1 MASSKIR
8 DTIECSGS
16 VAVTEIENGFKKDKI
31 RAKANFTRTQNI
43 LLSLIDDDSSSH
55 CQIIEAGKR
64 LGSCL
69 EIVLDILYNFSD
81 FYTRQK
87 EHTKCER
94 ILSEMGQIEEDFYS
108 ASKSAQ
114 QFLESRKDDSA
125 TLSATEMLTIDIGRG
140 LNIADESSETV
151 LKDHAPTEQAQETYK
166 VQFSDQFRKINGPMP
181 VQVKN
186 TQTLYENQTNESNA
200 TDITNEQSNEHV
212 TATSSGEC
220 DNTRNSTQI
229 NEQQSRTKISV
240 MNARALPFEPSDN
253 SYGRPSVPTAN
264 FESPSIGQDLWR
276 QLKRVQIPVFSGD
289 KRSYHSWKAAFLAC
303 IDSAP
308 ATGEYKLL
316 QLRQYLSGEALK
328 TIENLGHSGAAYEAA
343 KERLERKFGGMPRQI
358 SIYIEELEN
367 FRQIRVGNAKDLEQF
382 SDLLDIAMINL
393 KESSQDQELGNGT
406 LYTILQRKLPQS
418 MLANYHRW
426 VYDNNVTQSVA
437 TLRQWVILE
446 SEFQTVASE
455 TVHGVTGKMSDAQTT
470 PPRQG
475 QRNTRTFFGDSRHN
489 RTKKTQCCQVCG
501 ADHQIW
507 TCQVFKQKSISDK
520 WDIAKRC
527 QLCFRCLA
535 EGHSGR
541 KCPRS
546 RQCGQNGCKAL
557 HHRLLH
563 QPSQE
568 TELKTADLKSTNSIA
583 VKASNEISSKQTTS
597 DTEGNK
603 PWQQTT
609 MTANNVTTTD
619 FIALRTVPIIL
630 KNGNLS
636 IKVNA
641 LLDDASTKT
650 YINADVAAELGLQGK
665 TERVTVNVLNGQV
678 ETFET
683 RPVDVQ
689 LESLIGDVK
698 LQVTAY
704 TATTLELC
712 QPSIGRN
719 TLSDGRTYSI

>member
-1 MASSKIR
+1 MMHR
-8 DTIECSGS
+8 
-16 VAVTEIENGFKKDKI
+16 
-31 RAKANFTRTQNI
+31 
-43 LLSLIDDDSSSH
+43 
-55 CQIIEAGKR
+55 
-64 LGSCL
+64 
-69 EIVLDILYNFSD
+69 
-81 FYTRQK
+81 
-87 EHTKCER
+87 
-94 ILSEMGQIEEDFYS
+94 
-108 ASKSAQ
+108 
-114 QFLESRKDDSA
+114 
-125 TLSATEMLTIDIGRG
+125 RG

-343 KERLERKFGGMPRQI
+343 EERLERKFGGMRRQI

-665 TERVTVNVLNGQV
+665 TERVTVNVLMDKWKHSKHALLTCNWKV
-678 ETFET
+678 
-683 RPVDVQ
+683 
-689 LESLIGDVK
+689 
-698 LQVTAY
+698 
-704 TATTLELC
+704 
-712 QPSIGRN
+712 
-719 TLSDGRTYSI
+719 

>member
-1 MASSKIR
+1 MMASSKIR

-16 VAVTEIENGFKKDKI
+16 VAITEIEKGFKKNKI

-43 LLSLIDDDSSSH
+43 LLSLLDDNSSSR
-55 CQIIEAGKR
+55 CQVIEARKR

-94 ILSEMGQIEEDFYS
+94 ILSEMGQIEEDFNS

-114 QFLESRKDDSA
+114 QFLELRKDDSA

-151 LKDHAPTEQAQETYK
+151 LKDRAPTEQAQETYK
-166 VQFSDQFRKINGPMP
+166 VQFSDRFRKINGPMP

-186 TQTLYENQTNESNA
+186 TQTLYENQTNESNT

-212 TATSSGEC
+212 TATSSGVC
-220 DNTRNSTQI
+220 DNTRKSTQI
-229 NEQQSRTKISV
+229 NEQRSRTKISV
-240 MNARALPFEPSDN
+240 MNSRALPFEPSDN
-253 SYGRPSVPTAN
+253 YYGRPSVPTAS

-276 QLKRVQIPVFSGD
+276 QLKRVQILVFSGD
-289 KRSYHSWKAAFLAC
+289 KWSYHSWKAAFLAC

-308 ATGEYKLL
+308 TTREYKLL

-328 TIENLGHSGAAYEAA
+328 TIVNLGHSGAAYKAA
-343 KERLERKFGGMPRQI
+343 KKRLERKFRGIRRQI

-393 KESSQDQELGNGT
+393 KESNQDQELGNGT

-418 MLANYHRW
+418 MIANYHRW
-426 VYDNNVTQSVA
+426 IYDNNVTQSVA

-455 TVHGVTGKMSDAQTT
+455 TVHSVTGKMSDAQTT

-489 RTKKTQCCQVCG
+489 RTKKTQCC
-501 ADHQIW
+501 
-507 TCQVFKQKSISDK
+507 
-520 WDIAKRC
+520 
-527 QLCFRCLA
+527 
-535 EGHSGR
+535 
-541 KCPRS
+541 
-546 RQCGQNGCKAL
+546 
-557 HHRLLH
+557 
-563 QPSQE
+563 
-568 TELKTADLKSTNSIA
+568 
-583 VKASNEISSKQTTS
+583 
-597 DTEGNK
+597 
-603 PWQQTT
+603 
-609 MTANNVTTTD
+609 
-619 FIALRTVPIIL
+619 
-630 KNGNLS
+630 
-636 IKVNA
+636 
-641 LLDDASTKT
+641 
-650 YINADVAAELGLQGK
+650 
-665 TERVTVNVLNGQV
+665 
-678 ETFET
+678 
-683 RPVDVQ
+683 
-689 LESLIGDVK
+689 
-698 LQVTAY
+698 
-704 TATTLELC
+704 
-712 QPSIGRN
+712 
-719 TLSDGRTYSI
+719 

>member
-31 RAKANFTRTQNI
+31 RAKANFTGTQNI

-55 CQIIEAGKR
+55 CQVIEARKR

-69 EIVLDILYNFSD
+69 EIVLEILYNFSD

-94 ILSEMGQIEEDFYS
+94 ILSEMGQIEKDLYL

-125 TLSATEMLTIDIGRG
+125 TLSATQMLTIDIGRG

-186 TQTLYENQTNESNA
+186 TQTLYENQTNESNT

-212 TATSSGEC
+212 TATSSAEC
-220 DNTRNSTQI
+220 DNTRKSTQI

-264 FESPSIGQDLWR
+264 FESPSIGQDLWL
-276 QLKRVQIPVFSGD
+276 QLKRVKIPVFSGD

-303 IDSAP
+303 IDSAL

-343 KERLERKFGGMPRQI
+343 KERLERKFGGMRRQI

-393 KESSQDQELGNGT
+393 KESNQDQELGKGT
-406 LYTILQRKLPQS
+406 LYTILQRK
-418 MLANYHRW
+418 
-426 VYDNNVTQSVA
+426 
-437 TLRQWVILE
+437 
-446 SEFQTVASE
+446 
-455 TVHGVTGKMSDAQTT
+455 
-470 PPRQG
+470 
-475 QRNTRTFFGDSRHN
+475 
-489 RTKKTQCCQVCG
+489 
-501 ADHQIW
+501 
-507 TCQVFKQKSISDK
+507 
-520 WDIAKRC
+520 
-527 QLCFRCLA
+527 
-535 EGHSGR
+535 
-541 KCPRS
+541 
-546 RQCGQNGCKAL
+546 
-557 HHRLLH
+557 
-563 QPSQE
+563 
-568 TELKTADLKSTNSIA
+568 
-583 VKASNEISSKQTTS
+583 
-597 DTEGNK
+597 
-603 PWQQTT
+603 
-609 MTANNVTTTD
+609 
-619 FIALRTVPIIL
+619 
-630 KNGNLS
+630 
-636 IKVNA
+636 
-641 LLDDASTKT
+641 
-650 YINADVAAELGLQGK
+650 
-665 TERVTVNVLNGQV
+665 
-678 ETFET
+678 
-683 RPVDVQ
+683 
-689 LESLIGDVK
+689 
-698 LQVTAY
+698 
-704 TATTLELC
+704 
-712 QPSIGRN
+712 
-719 TLSDGRTYSI
+719 

>member
-1 MASSKIR
+1 
-8 DTIECSGS
+8 
-16 VAVTEIENGFKKDKI
+16 
-31 RAKANFTRTQNI
+31 
-43 LLSLIDDDSSSH
+43 
-55 CQIIEAGKR
+55 
-64 LGSCL
+64 
-69 EIVLDILYNFSD
+69 
-81 FYTRQK
+81 
-87 EHTKCER
+87 
-94 ILSEMGQIEEDFYS
+94 MGQIEEDFYS

-114 QFLESRKDDSA
+114 QFLESRKDYSA

-140 LNIADESSETV
+140 LGIADESSETV

-186 TQTLYENQTNESNA
+186 TQTLYENQTNESST
-200 TDITNEQSNEHV
+200 TDITNEQSNEQV

-220 DNTRNSTQI
+220 DNTRKSTQI

-253 SYGRPSVPTAN
+253 SYGRPSVPTGN

-276 QLKRVQIPVFSGD
+276 QLKRVQIPVFSGA

-303 IDSAP
+303 IGRAP

-328 TIENLGHSGAAYEAA
+328 TIENVGHSGAAYEAA
-343 KERLERKFGGMPRQI
+343 KERLERKFGGMRRRI

-367 FRQIRVGNAKDLEQF
+367 FRQIWVGNAKDLEQF

-393 KESSQDQELGNGT
+393 KESNQDQVLGSGT

-418 MLANYHRW
+418 ILANYHRW
-426 VYDNNVTQSVA
+426 VYDNNLTQSVA

-475 QRNTRTFFGDSRHN
+475 RRNTRTFFGDSRHN
-489 RTKKTQCCQVCG
+489 RTKKTQCCQACG

-507 TCQVFKQKSISDK
+507 TCQVFKQKSISDT

-535 EGHSGR
+535 EGYSGR
-541 KCPRS
+541 KYPRS
-546 RQCGQNGCKAL
+546 RQCCQNGCKAL

-563 QPSQE
+563 HASQE

-597 DTEGNK
+597 GTEGNK

-630 KNGNLS
+630 KNGNRS

-698 LQVTAY
+698 LQVTAF
-704 TATTLELC
+704 TATTRKLA
-712 QPSIGRN
+712 S
-719 TLSDGRTYSI
+719 RTSSRGIPRSRWTSARCKATGW

>member
-31 RAKANFTRTQNI
+31 WAKANFTRTQNI

-55 CQIIEAGKR
+55 CQVIEARKR

-69 EIVLDILYNFSD
+69 EIVLDILYNFLD

-87 EHTKCER
+87 EHTKCEC
-94 ILSEMGQIEEDFYS
+94 ILSEMGQTEEDFNL
-108 ASKSAQ
+108 ASKLAQ

-140 LNIADESSETV
+140 LNIADESSEIV

-166 VQFSDQFRKINGPMP
+166 VHFSNQFRKINGPMP

-229 NEQQSRTKISV
+229 NEQQSRTKMSV

-289 KRSYHSWKAAFLAC
+289 KQSYYSWKAAFLAC

-343 KERLERKFGGMPRQI
+343 KERLEWKFGGMRRQI

-393 KESSQDQELGNGT
+393 KESNQDQELGNGT

-418 MLANYHRW
+418 MLANYQRW
-426 VYDNNVTQSVA
+426 VYDNNVTHSVA

-446 SEFQTVASE
+446 SEFQTVAS
-455 TVHGVTGKMSDAQTT
+455 
-470 PPRQG
+470 
-475 QRNTRTFFGDSRHN
+475 
-489 RTKKTQCCQVCG
+489 
-501 ADHQIW
+501 
-507 TCQVFKQKSISDK
+507 
-520 WDIAKRC
+520 
-527 QLCFRCLA
+527 
-535 EGHSGR
+535 
-541 KCPRS
+541 
-546 RQCGQNGCKAL
+546 
-557 HHRLLH
+557 
-563 QPSQE
+563 
-568 TELKTADLKSTNSIA
+568 
-583 VKASNEISSKQTTS
+583 
-597 DTEGNK
+597 
-603 PWQQTT
+603 
-609 MTANNVTTTD
+609 
-619 FIALRTVPIIL
+619 
-630 KNGNLS
+630 
-636 IKVNA
+636 
-641 LLDDASTKT
+641 
-650 YINADVAAELGLQGK
+650 
-665 TERVTVNVLNGQV
+665 
-678 ETFET
+678 
-683 RPVDVQ
+683 
-689 LESLIGDVK
+689 
-698 LQVTAY
+698 
-704 TATTLELC
+704 
-712 QPSIGRN
+712 
-719 TLSDGRTYSI
+719 